1 MAKAAILGFGTVGSG
16 VWEIFEKSDFTKK
29 AGEKIEVAHILDI
42 RDFSDHPKKELFMK
56 NFDDILNDKEVGF
69 AAETMG
75 GLHPAYEYT
84 KALLE
89 RGVSVATSN
98 KELVATYG
106 PELLKTACDNGCR
119 YLFEASVG
127 GGIPII
133 RPLTSCLLANTVE
146 RIAGILNGTTNFIL
160 TDMIEHNTS
169 FDAALSQAQELG
181 YAERN
186 PAADIEGHDACRKT
200 AILASMA
207 WGDFVDY
214 NDIHTEGIT
223 KITSED
229 VSYAARFGKVIKL
242 IGCAE
247 KNADGSICACVAP
260 MLVDNSDPLSGVR
273 DVFNAIAVRGD
284 FLGDAMF
291 YGRGAGKLATASAVC
306 ADVIDMVK
314 SPKPGAAPLLWAT
327 GGARISP
334 EEEKERRFFVKT
346 AAPQSKIEE
355 LFGEV
360 ETAEGVKDGE
370 IGFITPVMSLCALE
384 GKLAKI
390 GGEYMRVL
398 D

>member
-16 VWEIFEKSDFTKK
+16 VWEIFDKSDFEAKV
-29 AGEKIEVAHILDI
+29 GEKTEVTHILDI
-42 RDFSDHPKKELFMK
+42 RDFSEHPKKELFTK
-56 NFDDILNDKEVGF
+56 NFDDILNDPEVGF

-89 RGVSVATSN
+89 RGVCVATSN

-106 PELLKTACDNGCR
+106 PELLEIAKEHGCR

-133 RPLTSCLLANTVE
+133 RPLTSCLAANTVE

-160 TDMIEHNTS
+160 TDMIENNSKFET
-169 FDAALSQAQELG
+169 ALAQAQELG

-207 WGDFVDY
+207 WGEFVDY

-223 KITSED
+223 DITPDD
-229 VSYAARFGKVIKL
+229 VAYAARFGKVIKL
-242 IGCAE
+242 IGSAE
-247 KNADGSICACVAP
+247 KNDDGSICACVAP
-260 MLVDNSDPLSGVR
+260 MLVDNSNPLSGVR
-273 DVFNAIAVRGD
+273 DVFNAISVRGD
-284 FLGDAMF
+284 FLGDALF

-306 ADVIDMVK
+306 ADVLDMVK
-314 SPKPGAAPLLWAT
+314 NPKPGAAPLLWKT
-327 GGARISP
+327 SGVKISP
-334 EEEKERRFFVKT
+334 EEKQERRFFVKT
-346 AAPQSKIEE
+346 GASVSDIEKI
-355 LFGEV
+355 FGDV
-360 ETAEGVKDGE
+360 CTADGIKDGE
-370 IGFITPVMSLCALE
+370 TGFITPQMSAEALCEKLE
-384 GKLAKI
+384 KI
-390 GGEYMRVL
+390 GGRYMRVL